1 MNNNN
6 KSEQGHKDAEYSE
19 WTSLNKFKNKN
30 ENEWNSLKNR
40 LPTGDIVNGVVVH
53 RERFGVFVD
62 LGEEF
67 IGLLEIPSMIYPE
80 GAPRDTD
87 VRPEIGVIL
96 ELKIIGFSDSN
107 RQVMLAM

>member
-1 MNNNN
+1 MNDKN
-6 KSEQGHKDAEYSE
+6 KSKQENKDAENSE
-19 WTSLNKFKNKN
+19 WNSLNKFKNKN
-30 ENEWNSLKNR
+30 EWNSLKER
-40 LPTGDIVNGVVVH
+40 LHIGDIVNGVVVH

-87 VRPEIGVIL
+87 VRPEIGVKL
-96 ELKIIGFSDSN
+96 ELKILHFHDRA
-107 RQVMLAM
+107 RQIILTM